1 MITAPIF
8 GISRLR
14 MGTDGPGITTLVTFM
29 GCPLQC
35 KYCLNDFCHKPVFE
49 ANGKTPSKGVSVITP
64 QDLYDK
70 VKIDNLYF
78 GMTGGGICFGG
89 GEPALQWRFIRSF
102 RKICGPEWK
111 ITLETCLHY
120 NEYIIKELS
129 KIVDLWI
136 VDIKSMEP
144 IIFEEYTGVKVAPL
158 FNRLKFLRDI
168 VGEEKVVIKIPFI
181 PEYKDEHS
189 VKWELSKIKAMG
201 FTHIEQIEYIKRLP
215 NNNPQN

>member
-1 MITAPIF
+1 MITAPVF

-49 ANGKTPSKGVSVITP
+49 TNGKTPSKGVSVITP

-168 VGEEKVVIKIPFI
+168 VGEEKVVIKIPLI
-181 PEYKDEHS
+181 PEFKDEHS
-189 VKWELSKIKAMG
+189 VIWELSKIKAMG

>member
-14 MGTDGPGITTLVTFM
+14 MGTDGPGITALVTFM

-49 ANGKTPSKGVSVITP
+49 TNGKTPSKGVSVITP

-168 VGEEKVVIKIPFI
+168 VGEEKVVIKIPLI
-181 PEYKDEHS
+181 PEFKDEHS

>member
-1 MITAPIF
+1 MITAPVF

-49 ANGKTPSKGVSVITP
+49 ADGKTPAKGVSLLTP
-64 QDLYDK
+64 QDLYNK
-70 VKIDNLYF
+70 VKIDNVYF

-89 GEPALQWRFIRSF
+89 GEPALQWRFIKSF

-111 ITLETCLHY
+111 IILETCLHY

-158 FNRLKFLRDI
+158 YSRLKLLRDI
-168 VGEEKVVIKIPFI
+168 VGEEKVVIKIPLI
-181 PEYKDEHS
+181 PEFKDERS

-215 NNNPQN
+215 YSNPQN

>member
-89 GEPALQWRFIRSF
+89 GEPALKWRFIRSF

-144 IIFEEYTGVKVAPL
+144 IIFEEYTGVKVAHL

-189 VKWELSKIKAMG
+189 VKWELSKIKAME

>member
-89 GEPALQWRFIRSF
+89 GEPALKWRFIRSF

-181 PEYKDEHS
+181 PESKDEHS

>member
-89 GEPALQWRFIRSF
+89 GEPALKWRFIRSF

-168 VGEEKVVIKIPFI
+168 VGEEKVVIKIPLI
-181 PEYKDEHS
+181 PEFKDEHS

>member
-89 GEPALQWRFIRSF
+89 GEPALKWRFIRSF

-181 PEYKDEHS
+181 PEYKDQHS

>member
-49 ANGKTPSKGVSVITP
+49 TNGKTPSKGVSVITP

-168 VGEEKVVIKIPFI
+168 VGEEKVVIKIPLI
-181 PEYKDEHS
+181 PEFKDEHS

>member
-1 MITAPIF
+1 
-8 GISRLR
+8 
-14 MGTDGPGITTLVTFM
+14 M

-89 GEPALQWRFIRSF
+89 GEPALKWRFIRSF

>member
-89 GEPALQWRFIRSF
+89 GEPALKWRFIRSF

>member
-89 GEPALQWRFIRSF
+89 GEPALKWRFIRSF

-158 FNRLKFLRDI
+158 YSRLKLLRDI
-168 VGEEKVVIKIPFI
+168 VGEEKVVIKIPLI
-181 PEYKDEHS
+181 PEFKDERS

-215 NNNPQN
+215 YSNPQN

>member
-168 VGEEKVVIKIPFI
+168 VGEEKVVIKIPLI
-181 PEYKDEHS
+181 PEFKDEHS

>member
-49 ANGKTPSKGVSVITP
+49 TNGKTPSKGVSVITP

-89 GEPALQWRFIRSF
+89 GEPALKWRFIRSF

>member
-49 ANGKTPSKGVSVITP
+49 ANGKTPSKGVSVITL

-89 GEPALQWRFIRSF
+89 GEPALKWRFIRSF

>member
-49 ANGKTPSKGVSVITP
+49 TNGKTPSKGVSVITP

-89 GEPALQWRFIRSF
+89 GEPALKWRFIRSF

-168 VGEEKVVIKIPFI
+168 VGEEKVVIKIPLI
-181 PEYKDEHS
+181 PEFKDEHS

>member
-49 ANGKTPSKGVSVITP
+49 TNGKTPSKGVSVITP

>member
-14 MGTDGPGITTLVTFM
+14 MGTDGPGITTLVKFM

-49 ANGKTPSKGVSVITP
+49 TNGKTPSKGVSVITP

-168 VGEEKVVIKIPFI
+168 VGEEKVVIKIPLI
-181 PEYKDEHS
+181 PEFKDEHS

>member
-49 ANGKTPSKGVSVITP
+49 TNGKTPSKGVSVITP

-102 RKICGPEWK
+102 RKICGREWK

>member
-1 MITAPIF
+1 MQVLPKRFLPQA
-8 GISRLR
+8 
-14 MGTDGPGITTLVTFM
+14 
-29 GCPLQC
+29 
-35 KYCLNDFCHKPVFE
+35 CLE

-89 GEPALQWRFIRSF
+89 GEPALKWRFIRSF

>member
-49 ANGKTPSKGVSVITP
+49 TNGKTPSKGVSVITP

-129 KIVDLWI
+129 KIVDIWI

-168 VGEEKVVIKIPFI
+168 VGEEKVVIKIPLI
-181 PEYKDEHS
+181 PEFKDEHS

>member
-49 ANGKTPSKGVSVITP
+49 ANGKTPSKGVSVLTP

-102 RKICGPEWK
+102 RKICGPKWK

-129 KIVDLWI
+129 KIIDLWI

-144 IIFEEYTGVKVAPL
+144 IIFEEYTGVQVAPL
-158 FNRLKFLRDI
+158 FNRLKFLRDM
-168 VGEEKVVIKIPFI
+168 VGEEKIVIKIPLI
-181 PEYKDEHS
+181 PEFKDEHS

>member
-1 MITAPIF
+1 MITAPVF

-49 ANGKTPSKGVSVITP
+49 ADGKTPAKGVSLLTP
-64 QDLYDK
+64 QDLYNK

-89 GEPALQWRFIRSF
+89 GEPALQWRFIKSF

-111 ITLETCLHY
+111 IILETCLHY

-158 FNRLKFLRDI
+158 YSRLKLLRDI
-168 VGEEKVVIKIPFI
+168 VGEEKVVIKIPLI
-181 PEYKDEHS
+181 PEFKDERS

-201 FTHIEQIEYIKRLP
+201 FTHIEQIE
-215 NNNPQN
+215 